1 MGLRDASASKNQ
13 QISINVTHVLLEV
26 NTYLNVKHVVR
37 PISVFEG
44 SQRLTGHHSHNHQIV
59 GQLDPSVL
67 KYKILEPL
75 TAVDE
80 SLRSIRCQQESF
92 DTDGHHW
99 KCFLATFS
107 IENISS

>member
-1 MGLRDASASKNQ
+1 M
-13 QISINVTHVLLEV
+13 LLEV
-26 NTYLNVKHVVR
+26 HTYLNVKHVVR

-99 KCFLATFS
+99 KCFWQLFLLKIFLLDEKYKLLTNLPSFH
-107 IENISS
+107 